1 MMKKSLIYICAAAA
15 MLAACDDDF
24 TRPPLV
30 LPPTVQVEPTTTVL
44 DFKNEYW
51 NTISAGPATIGTT
64 GVDGDSVIFV
74 GRVCS
79 SDETGNIYK
88 NIVVQSKDSDGRQVA
103 IDRKSTRLNSSHT
116 KI

>member
-44 DFKNEYW
+44 DYELQALENE
-51 NTISAGPATIGTT
+51 
-64 GVDGDSVIFV
+64 FV
-74 GRVCS
+74 VP
-79 SDETGNIYK
+79 IYAFFFH
-88 NIVVQSKDSDGRQVA
+88 VQ
-103 IDRKSTRLNSSHT
+103 
-116 KI
+116 

>member
-44 DFKNEYW
+44 DFKTEYW

-74 GRVCS
+74 CLLCS
-79 SDETGNIYK
+79 FD
-88 NIVVQSKDSDGRQVA
+88 DSCY
-103 IDRKSTRLNSSHT
+103 IF
-116 KI
+116 